1 VLAQYDGEVSYVDA
15 QLARL
20 LAAVDTTNTLVA
32 VIADH
37 GESLGEHDVW
47 FNHEDVYET
56 SLHVPFALRWPG
68 RVPVTRV
75 ESPVEGTDLAPTVL
89 DLLGIPVPAGMT
101 GKSAVPAMAGE
112 GGRAT
117 AHAMCF
123 DRAANVAARKAG
135 KIDAPKYR
143 TASVRGANSRYVA
156 TEVGGKSSYFEL
168 STDPLGVDN
177 VEPEA
182 HATPEG
188 FELMTL
194 LKASTTALFA
204 GDATTRSAIEVS
216 DEEREKLKALG
227 YMDDE

>member
-1 VLAQYDGEVSYVDA
+1 
-15 QLARL
+15 
-20 LAAVDTTNTLVA
+20 
-32 VIADH
+32 
-37 GESLGEHDVW
+37 
-47 FNHEDVYET
+47 
-56 SLHVPFALRWPG
+56 
-68 RVPVTRV
+68 
-75 ESPVEGTDLAPTVL
+75 
-89 DLLGIPVPAGMT
+89 
-101 GKSAVPAMAGE
+101 
-112 GGRAT
+112 
-117 AHAMCF
+117 MCF